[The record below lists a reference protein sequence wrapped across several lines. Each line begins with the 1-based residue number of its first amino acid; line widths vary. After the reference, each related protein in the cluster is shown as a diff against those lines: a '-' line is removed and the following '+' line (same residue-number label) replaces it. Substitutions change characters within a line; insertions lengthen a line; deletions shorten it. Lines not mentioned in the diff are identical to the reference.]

1 MSFRTK
7 SRDLNFFLKLIMF
20 DYVSGKVAAVSESRV
35 VVDCGGVG
43 FALTASAFTCAECS
57 RKTDVK
63 LPVYLAVREDALE
76 LFGFIDESEREL
88 FLQLINVSG
97 VGPKLA
103 VAVLG
108 GMRKDR
114 LISAIASADVAALSS
129 IKGVGKKTAERIALE
144 LKGKLAD
151 FADGVSLADVPEAQI
166 ADEQAVLALVSLGY
180 DKKEAEATV
189 KKVTQPNM
197 TTEQIIRAALAG

>member
-1 MSFRTK
+1 
-7 SRDLNFFLKLIMF
+7 MF
-20 DYVSGKVAAVSESRV
+20 DYISGKVAAVGEGRV

-57 RKTDVK
+57 RKTEVK

-76 LFGFIDESEREL
+76 LFGFIDEREREL

-108 GMRKDR
+108 GMRTDR
-114 LISAIASADVAALSS
+114 LISAVASADVAALSS
-129 IKGVGKKTAERIALE
+129 IKGVGKKTAERIVLE

-151 FADGVSLADVPEAQI
+151 FAGGVVTETAAGAPV

-180 DKKEAEATV
+180 DKKEAEAVV
-189 KKVTQPNM
+189 KKVTKPDM
-197 TTEQIIRAALAG
+197 STEQIIRAALAG